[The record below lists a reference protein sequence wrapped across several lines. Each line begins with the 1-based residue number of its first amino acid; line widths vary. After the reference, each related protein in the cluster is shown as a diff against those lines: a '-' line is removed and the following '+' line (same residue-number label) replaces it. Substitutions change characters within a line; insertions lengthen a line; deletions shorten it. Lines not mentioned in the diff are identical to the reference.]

1 MMSHLKL
8 SEQTR
13 TRVLIELTILAFKC
27 LIEND
32 DMQKYIFGFWR
43 ENVHIVCIRALILFM
58 NKLLKTKY
66 KIQSKYVECN
76 RSEDTIST
84 HHVIVWCYHKSV
96 YAGIELALEC
106 VSFNFGESPLQMFYS
121 IEFCVVAFCW
131 QLFSFAVHF
140 TVDAATNG
148 LSIQY
153 KIIFSVLRNILT
165 VN

>member
-32 DMQKYIFGFWR
+32 DMQKYVFAFWG
-43 ENVHIVCIRALILFM
+43 EMSIRASILFM
-58 NKLLKTKY
+58 NKLLKTKH

-76 RSEDTIST
+76 RSDDLIST
-84 HHVIVWCYHKSV
+84 HHVIAWCYQKSV
-96 YAGIELALEC
+96 SAGIELAREC

-121 IEFCVVAFCW
+121 IEFSVVAFC
-131 QLFSFAVHF
+131 
-140 TVDAATNG
+140 
-148 LSIQY
+148 
-153 KIIFSVLRNILT
+153 
-165 VN
+165 